1 MRATLMKK
9 LRTFRSDDEGVTLVE
24 YGIALVLAVVVG
36 TTALINLAN
45 ITEASVKDACGAAAN
60 GTGANVV
67 ALAGTC

>member
-1 MRATLMKK
+1 MRATLMNK

-45 ITEASVKDACGAAAN
+45 MTTASVQDACTVASQ
-60 GTGANVV
+60 GTGANVQ
-67 ALAGTC
+67 ALAGNC